1 VPSADKS
8 PSLLIRLVWTSSL
21 VAAAIVL
28 AKPGGA
34 AEQAEEQRA
43 QWLTST
49 QYQQVFNEQVREG
62 RYPKTVEGRCEN
74 GSEQFR
80 ADWGRIPSG
89 AGFYSHHALTK
100 ALYEARNGE
109 YVSHGYSLQSITNFE
124 DCSGVERYQAT
135 WINTSG
141 PLRVASSIAPDCV
154 LKPIETPAA
163 TYPQK
168 LRRAHIEGVVNL
180 QFRVLPDGSVSDVRA
195 VPPSHKDLIPTA
207 LQTVEKWR
215 FEPHACGGDFGVVM
229 QSSMNFHFE

>member
-1 VPSADKS
+1 MPSADKS

-34 AEQAEEQRA
+34 AERAELQRA
-43 QWLTST
+43 QWLTSA
-49 QYQQVFNEQVREG
+49 QYQQVFNNQVREG

-74 GSEQFR
+74 GREQFWAEWDR
-80 ADWGRIPSG
+80 VPSG
-89 AGFYSHHALTK
+89 AGFDSHHALTK
-100 ALYEARNGE
+100 PFYEARNGE
-109 YVSHGYSLQSITNFE
+109 YVSHGYSLQSVNNFE

-168 LRRAHIEGVVNL
+168 LRRAYIEGVVN
-180 QFRVLPDGSVSDVRA
+180 
-195 VPPSHKDLIPTA
+195 I
-207 LQTVEKWR
+207 
-215 FEPHACGGDFGVVM
+215 
-229 QSSMNFHFE
+229 SSEFFLMAP